1 MDYPIIISAIVL
13 GITLLVFTL
22 GKSPVFRVD
31 RAGVAIIGATA
42 VIAAGILTFNQATQS
57 IDFRTIVLL
66 FSMMIVTANLKLAGF
81 FQLIG
86 NMLLKNTKSQK
97 QLLFIVIM
105 ITGLL
110 SAFFI
115 NDIVCLLFTPIVILI
130 CKRAE
135 INPIP
140 YAIGVATA
148 SNIGSAATLIGNPQN
163 ILIGSLS
170 HLGFFQY
177 CRLAFPLSIIGLF
190 LNYYFIVWI
199 FHKELQGNIPSRPP
213 LEGGYHQYL
222 IGKSLLTMLVIAV
235 GFLAGVDTV
244 MVASLG
250 AGYLLMTRRLKPNKV
265 YASIDFNLLVI
276 FCGLFIIM
284 AGVEHSGLMKWFLR
298 ELDFLNFKQFSVFS
312 ILTVL
317 LSNIFS
323 NVPAVLLLKFLIP
336 AGTGKLWWAGMAIFS
351 TIAGN
356 LTLTGS
362 MANLI
367 VAESAKR
374 EGVKISFF
382 DYLKVGLPLT
392 LILCLICFGYLTIF
406 HFHPAS

>member
-1 MDYPIIISAIVL
+1 MMIAALIL
-13 GITLLVFTL
+13 GITLLVFAL

-31 RAGVAIIGATA
+31 RAGVAIIGATLI
-42 VIAAGILTFNQATQS
+42 IATGILTFNQATHT

-66 FSMMIVTANLKLAGF
+66 FAMMIVTANLKLAGF

-86 NMLLKNTKSQK
+86 NILLKNAKSQK
-97 QLLFIVIM
+97 HLLLIVIM
-105 ITGLL
+105 MTGLL

-115 NDIVCLLFTPIVILI
+115 NDIICLLFTPIVVLI

-135 INPIP
+135 INPVP
-140 YAIGVATA
+140 YAISVATA

-170 HLGFFQY
+170 NISFFEY
-177 CRLAFPLSIIGLF
+177 CRLAFPLAIVGLL
-190 LNYYFIVWI
+190 LNYFFIVLI
-199 FHKELQGNIPSRPP
+199 FRKELQGKIPSHPP
-213 LEGGYHQYL
+213 LEGAYHRYL
-222 IGKSLLTMLVIAV
+222 IGKCLFTMSVIAV

-244 MVASLG
+244 MIASLG

-276 FCGLFIIM
+276 FSGLFIIM
-284 AGVEHSGLMKWFLR
+284 GGVEQSGLMKWLLQ
-298 ELDFLNFKQFSVFS
+298 ELHFLNFKQFSIFG
-312 ILTVL
+312 ILTIV

-374 EGVKISFF
+374 EGVRISFF
-382 DYLKVGLPLT
+382 DYLKVGMPLT
-392 LILCLICFGYLTIF
+392 ILLCIICFGYLAII
-406 HFHPAS
+406 HF

>member
-1 MDYPIIISAIVL
+1 MIISAIIL
-13 GITLLVFTL
+13 GIALLVFAV

-31 RAGVAIIGATA
+31 RAGVAIIGATFI
-42 VIAAGILTFNQATQS
+42 IATGVLSFDQATGT

-66 FSMMIVTANLKLAGF
+66 FAMMIVTANLKLAGF

-86 NMLLKNTKSQK
+86 NILLKNGKSQK
-97 QLLFIVIM
+97 KLLFIIIM
-105 ITGLL
+105 TTGLL

-135 INPIP
+135 INPVP
-140 YAIGVATA
+140 YAISVATA

-163 ILIGSLS
+163 ILIGNLS
-170 HLGFFQY
+170 KISFFSY
-177 CRLAFPLSIIGLF
+177 CRLAFPLAIIGLI
-190 LNYYFIVWI
+190 LNYYFIVWVY
-199 FHKELQGNIPSRPP
+199 HRELQGNIFSYPP
-213 LEGGYHQYL
+213 LEGVYHQYL
-222 IGKSLLTMLVIAV
+222 IGKSLLVMLVIAV

-244 MVASLG
+244 MIASLG
-250 AGYLLMTRRLKPNKV
+250 AGFLLMTRRLKPNKV

-284 AGVEHSGLMKWFLR
+284 GGVEQSGLMKWLLQ
-298 ELDFLNFKQFSVFS
+298 ELHFLNFKQFSVFS
-312 ILTVL
+312 ILTIV

-356 LTLTGS
+356 LILTGS

-374 EGVKISFF
+374 EGVRISFF

-392 LILCLICFGYLTIF
+392 LLLCLVGFGYLAVV
-406 HFHPAS
+406 HFQ